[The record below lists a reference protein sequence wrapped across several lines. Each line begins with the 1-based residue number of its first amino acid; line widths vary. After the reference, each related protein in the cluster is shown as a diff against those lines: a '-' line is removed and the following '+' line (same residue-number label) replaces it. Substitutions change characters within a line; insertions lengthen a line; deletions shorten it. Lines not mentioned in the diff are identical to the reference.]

1 MTPQARF
8 VLGVL
13 VLAFLA
19 CLTVTILLSLK
30 G

>member
-13 VLAFLA
+13 VLAFFL
-19 CLTVTILLSLK
+19 CLTATVLLTLK